1 MGKTSAA
8 IDQRPT
14 PADPLP
20 GTTVDRSI
28 PGPKRTLP
36 PELGPDAIAVLEGR
50 TFMYSDSVGDVPK
63 GSIGGLV
70 HADTRFLSRW
80 ALTVNG
86 APFLVLRA
94 GTIDY
99 YSAEFFLTNPRLDG
113 LEANSVGL
121 RRLRFVG
128 NGLHER
134 LEVESYRDEPLRI
147 ELRLAVD
154 NDFADLFEIKDK
166 VRDRSDQI
174 VRTPRAGSVR
184 ADLPLH
190 ERDVLGRDDGRDARP
205 PRRGSTATAS
215 PG

>member
-1 MGKTSAA
+1 MGNASAV
-8 IDQRPT
+8 IDKRPT
-14 PADPLP
+14 PADPMP
-20 GTTVDRSI
+20 GMTVDRSI
-28 PGPKRTLP
+28 PGPKRTIP

-63 GSIGGLV
+63 SSIGGLV

-80 ALTVNG
+80 ALTING
-86 APFLVLRA
+86 AAFLVLRA

-113 LEANSVGL
+113 LEANSVGM

-134 LEVESYRDEPLRI
+134 LELESYVDSPLRI

-166 VRDRSDQI
+166 VRDRSDEI
-174 VRTPRAGSVR
+174 DRTPAADGTGLSFRYANGHSRRRRRSRSRMRRRA
-184 ADLPLH
+184 
-190 ERDVLGRDDGRDARP
+190 
-205 PRRGSTATAS
+205 STMTAW